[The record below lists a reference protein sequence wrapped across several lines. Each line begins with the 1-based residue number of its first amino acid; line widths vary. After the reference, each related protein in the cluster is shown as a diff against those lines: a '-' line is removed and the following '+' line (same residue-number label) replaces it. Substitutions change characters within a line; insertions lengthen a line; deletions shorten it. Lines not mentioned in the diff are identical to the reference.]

1 MVSIMIHKDY
11 KDYEDYS
18 TDTFL
23 HYWQVNGK
31 KLKSMLL
38 QKTKMQKE
46 TWFHKSKKARSIN
59 YFPGMRNALNE

>member
-18 TDTFL
+18 TNTFL

-31 KLKSMLL
+31 KIKVDATA
-38 QKTKMQKE
+38 K
-46 TWFHKSKKARSIN
+46 N
-59 YFPGMRNALNE
+59 